1 MSTTV
6 TKIRKIGN
14 SKGILFPKAIL
25 DEGGII
31 DTVKITVKN
40 RVIMITP
47 GDKKVKKSWSDFKKG
62 KREGVDFVTNSF
74 DSKEWAW

>member
-25 DEGGII
+25 DKGGII
-31 DTVKITVKN
+31 DTIKITVKN

-47 GDKKVKKSWSDFKKG
+47 VEKKAKKSWSDFKKV
-62 KREGVDFVTNSF
+62 KRESVDFVTSSF
-74 DSKEWAW
+74 DAKEWSW

>member
-47 GDKKVKKSWSDFKKG
+47 GDKKEKKSWSDFKKV
-62 KREGVDFVTNSF
+62 KRESVDFVANSF
-74 DSKEWAW
+74 DAKEWAW